1 MNFVPSSHKR
11 LLTRLTLLLHFVI
24 ATITL
29 LASRLPSFD
38 SSASLVLD
46 HESLRSLLRWD
57 VFHYAHIAEVGYV
70 YEHEFA
76 FFPGVPIIMRACGKL
91 IRAAGVLTRGFE
103 GAMLAGPVASAV
115 IAVDAVHT
123 LYDLS
128 LYHLQSPHAALLVS
142 LLSLLSSSPATLRYA
157 PYAEPFFAYLS
168 YKGMLRC
175 AQEHF
180 VQASILFAL
189 ASFFRSN
196 GMMLAGYIMWG
207 MLIRPLLYE
216 SVADFSTLSRKF
228 LLKAVSCILL
238 SALSIMPFV
247 WHQYN
252 GYVKFCIDIS
262 EKHRPWCAWRLPFI
276 YSFVQ
281 SEYWGVGPFRYWT
294 LQQAPNVLLGSPIL
308 ILLIYGSL
316 SHIRHVLLLQVFA
329 LVQRDTNYSVTRST
343 SSAESKKDP
352 FFNATLTPHAI
363 HALISSLVL
372 LTSAHTQIAL
382 RLVSALPFT
391 YWSAAWLFLREP
403 HTQDGDKRTN
413 IAGQQN
419 RNIRNGLKPRIS
431 RAARL
436 WLGWSI
442 TWSMISLVT
451 WGVFLPP
458 A

>member
-1 MNFVPSSHKR
+1 MTFVQSSHKR
-11 LLTRLTLLLHFVI
+11 LLTRLTLLLHFFI
-24 ATITL
+24 AIITF

-46 HESLRSLLRWD
+46 HEPLRSLLRWD
-57 VFHYAHIAEVGYV
+57 VFHYAHIAKGGYV
-70 YEHEFA
+70 YEYEYA
-76 FFPGVPIIMRACGKL
+76 FFPGIPIIMHICGKL
-91 IRAAGVLTRGFE
+91 FQAAGVLTRDFE

-128 LYHLQSPHAALLVS
+128 LYHLRSPHVALLVS
-142 LLSLLSSSPATLRYA
+142 VLSLLSSSPVTLRYA
-157 PYAEPFFAYLS
+157 PSAEIFFTYLS
-168 YKGMLRC
+168 YKGMLRS

-180 VQASILFAL
+180 VQASVLFAL

-207 MLIRPLLYE
+207 MLIRPVLYG
-216 SVADFSTLSRKF
+216 STADFTILSRNF
-228 LLKAVSCILL
+228 ILRTFSCILL
-238 SALSIMPFV
+238 SALPIMPLV

-252 GYVKFCIDIS
+252 GYVKFCIDNS
-262 EKHRPWCAWRLPFI
+262 ENHRPWCAWRLPFI

-294 LQQAPNVLLGSPIL
+294 LQQTPNVLLGSPVL

-316 SHIRHVLLLQVFA
+316 SHIRHVLMPRISA
-329 LVQRDTNYSVTRST
+329 LVQRDTNHIRST

-363 HALISSLVL
+363 HALIFSLIL
-372 LTSAHTQIAL
+372 LISAHTQIAL
-382 RLVSALPFT
+382 RLASALPFT
-391 YWSAAWLFLREP
+391 YWTAAWLFLREP
-403 HTQDGDKRTN
+403 HTQFGDKRAN
-413 IAGQQN
+413 ITGQQN

-442 TWSMISLVT
+442 AWGMISLVT